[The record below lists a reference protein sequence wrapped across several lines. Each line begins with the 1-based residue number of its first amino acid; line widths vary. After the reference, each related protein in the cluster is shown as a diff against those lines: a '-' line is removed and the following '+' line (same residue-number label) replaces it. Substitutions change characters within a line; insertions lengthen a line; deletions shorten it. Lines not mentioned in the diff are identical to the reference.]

1 MFRRAAFIACLMAPL
16 WCIAPS
22 SRSASSNGTVS
33 PRASQVLSPPIYDHD
48 QRIADTEGDRASD
61 RFADVT
67 LVTHDGRRVQFLR
80 DLVRDR
86 MVVINLTYTRCRG
99 SCPATNSRI
108 IRLRQLLAP
117 QYADRIAFL
126 SITVEPEYD
135 TPEILAKFSQR
146 FRKDE
151 EGLPP
156 WLFLTGEPKD
166 IEELR
171 YSLGLFDPDPEVDA
185 DRTRHAALLTFG
197 NDRTNRWAAIPA
209 ATDAEEL
216 ARTIARIVGNTNN
229 QRYAQLYSPL
239 PSP

>member
-1 MFRRAAFIACLMAPL
+1 MFRRTLFIACLVALVWCVAP
-16 WCIAPS
+16 PR
-22 SRSASSNGTVS
+22 RSATTNVASVS
-33 PRASQVLSPPIYDHD
+33 RGGQSESTPIYDHD

-126 SITVEPEYD
+126 SITVEPEFD

-146 FRKDE
+146 FRKDD

-166 IEELR
+166 IEDLR

-185 DRTRHAALLTFG
+185 NRTLHAALLTFG

-209 ATDAEEL
+209 STGAEEL
-216 ARTIARIVGNTNN
+216 ARTIVRIVGDTNN
-229 QRYAQLYSPL
+229 QRYAGLYSSDR
-239 PSP
+239 SP